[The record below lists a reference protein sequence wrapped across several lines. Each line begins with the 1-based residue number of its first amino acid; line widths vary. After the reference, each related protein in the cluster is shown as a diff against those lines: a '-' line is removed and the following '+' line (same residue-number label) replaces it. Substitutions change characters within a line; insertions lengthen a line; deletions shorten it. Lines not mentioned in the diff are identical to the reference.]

1 MSTQNE
7 NRDDLYER
15 CIYTDEFVDDT
26 IVKRNSVRRLWYNF
40 KKRKIAVVGLG
51 IVFVFIFIAI
61 FANQLAPFDPYKQ
74 DLGHALLSPAQA
86 AQQGLPNLLGT
97 DESGRDLLSRLMYG
111 ARISMWI
118 GLFTAAIGFLI
129 GAPLGIIAGFF
140 GGKLEMLIMRAMD
153 VFLAFPQILLAILLT
168 SIFGQ
173 DLKNAIIAVGIC
185 TVPNYARTARSETL
199 AIRSDYVEAARAL
212 GARKLRIIFSHVM
225 INVVSPLIVLTTLN
239 FGNAIITTAGMGFL
253 GVGAQPPTPEWGA
266 MLSNGR
272 QFLLIAPHI
281 CTITGL
287 VIMVLVL
294 GLNLFGDGLRDVL
307 DPKLKD

>member
-1 MSTQNE
+1 MEIQKNM
-7 NRDDLYER
+7 DLYEK
-15 CIYTDEFVDDT
+15 CIYTDEFTDDAV
-26 IVKRNSVRRLWYNF
+26 VKKNSLRRLWYNF
-40 KKRKIAVVGLG
+40 KKRKIAVIGLG
-51 IVFVFIFIAI
+51 IVFVFIFIAV
-61 FANQLAPFDPYKQ
+61 FADKLAPFDPYEQ
-74 DLGHALLSPAQA
+74 NLGNSLLSPSQA
-86 AQQGLPNLLGT
+86 KQLGLPNLLGT

-118 GLFTAAIGFLI
+118 GLFTAAIGFII

-140 GGKLEMLIMRAMD
+140 GGKLEMVIMRAMD

-185 TVPNYARTARSETL
+185 TIPNFARTSRSETL
-199 AIRSDYVEAARAL
+199 AIRSSDYVEAARAL
-212 GARKLRIIFSHVM
+212 GARNFRIIFSHVM

-287 VIMVLVL
+287 VIMILVL

>member
-1 MSTQNE
+1 ME
-7 NRDDLYER
+7 KELYEK
-15 CIYTDEFVDDT
+15 CIYTDELTDDT
-26 IVKRNSVRRLWYNF
+26 IVKRNSFRRLWYNF
-40 KKRKIAVVGLG
+40 RKRKIAVLGLG
-51 IVFVFIFIAI
+51 IVLVFIFIAI
-61 FANQLAPFDPYKQ
+61 FASYLAPFDPYEQ
-74 DLGHALLSPAQA
+74 NLGNALLSPSQA
-86 AQQGLPNLLGT
+86 RSLGLPNLLGT

-118 GLFTAAIGFLI
+118 GIFTAAIGFLI

-140 GGKLEMLIMRAMD
+140 GGKLEMVIMRAMD

-185 TVPNYARTARSETL
+185 TIPNFARTARSETL
-199 AIRSDYVEAARAL
+199 AIRNSDYVEAARAL

>member
-1 MSTQNE
+1 ME
-7 NRDDLYER
+7 KELYEK
-15 CIYTDEFVDDT
+15 CIYTDELTDDT
-26 IVKRNSVRRLWYNF
+26 IVKRNSFRRLWYNF
-40 KKRKIAVVGLG
+40 RKRKIAVLGLG
-51 IVFVFIFIAI
+51 IVLVFIFIAI
-61 FANQLAPFDPYKQ
+61 FASYLAPFDSYEQ
-74 DLGHALLSPAQA
+74 NLGNALLSPAQA
-86 AQQGLPNLLGT
+86 RSLGLPNLLGT

-118 GLFTAAIGFLI
+118 GIFTAAIGFLI

-140 GGKLEMLIMRAMD
+140 GGKLEMVIMRAMD

-185 TVPNYARTARSETL
+185 TIPNFARTARSETL
-199 AIRSDYVEAARAL
+199 AIRNSDYVEAARAL

>member
-1 MSTQNE
+1 ME
-7 NRDDLYER
+7 NDLYEK
-15 CIYTDEFVDDT
+15 CIYTDELTDDT
-26 IVKRNSVRRLWYNF
+26 VVKRNSIRRLWYNF
-40 KKRKIAVVGLG
+40 KKRKIAVLGLG

-61 FANQLAPFDPYKQ
+61 FANQLAPFDPYEQ
-74 DLGHALLSPAQA
+74 NLGNSLLSPAQA
-86 AQQGLPNLLGT
+86 AKLGLPNLLGT

-140 GGKLEMLIMRAMD
+140 GGKLEMVIMRAMD

-185 TVPNYARTARSETL
+185 TVPNFARTARSETL
-199 AIRSDYVEAARAL
+199 AIRSSDYVEAARAL
-212 GARKLRIIFSHVM
+212 GARNLRIIFSHVM

>member
-1 MSTQNE
+1 MEEKVTAE
-7 NRDDLYER
+7 NLYEK
-15 CIYTDEFVDDT
+15 CVYTEEFVDDE

-40 KKRKIAVVGLG
+40 RKRKIAVLGLC
-51 IVFVFIFIAI
+51 IVAVFILIAI
-61 FANQLAPFDPYKQ
+61 FADQLAPFDPYEQ
-74 DLGHALLSPAQA
+74 NLSLANLSPAQA
-86 AQQGLPNLLGT
+86 AERGTGNLLGT
-97 DESGRDLLSRLMYG
+97 DENGRDLMSRLMYG

-129 GAPLGIIAGFF
+129 GAPLGEIAGFF
-140 GGKLEMLIMRAMD
+140 GKKLEMVIMRIMD
-153 VFLAFPQILLAILLT
+153 VFMAFPQILLAILLT

-185 TVPNYARTARSETL
+185 TIPNFARTSRGETL
-199 AIRSDYVEAARAL
+199 SIRSSEYVEAARAL
-212 GARKLRIIFSHVM
+212 GARSGRIIFSHVM
-225 INVVSPLIVLTTLN
+225 INVVSPLIVMTTLN

-272 QFLLIAPHI
+272 QFLLVAPHI

-307 DPKLKD
+307 DPRLKD

>member
-1 MSTQNE
+1 MEQSVKQE
-7 NRDDLYER
+7 DLYEK
-15 CIYTDEFVDDT
+15 CIYTEDFVDDEV
-26 IVKRNSVRRLWYNF
+26 VKRNSFRRLWYNF
-40 KKRKIAVVGLG
+40 KKRKIAVIGLC
-51 IVFVFIFIAI
+51 IVFVFILVAI
-61 FANQLAPFDPYKQ
+61 FANQLAPFDPYEQ
-74 DLGHALLSPAQA
+74 NLGNSLLSPSA
-86 AQQGLPNLLGT
+86 AAKLGLKNLLGT

-129 GAPLGIIAGFF
+129 GAPLGVVAGFF
-140 GGKLEMLIMRAMD
+140 GKKLEMFIMRAMD
-153 VFLAFPQILLAILLT
+153 VMMAFPQILLAILLT

-185 TVPNYARTARSETL
+185 TIPNFARTSRSETL
-199 AIRSDYVEAARAL
+199 SIRSSEYVEAARAL
-212 GARKLRIIFSHVM
+212 GAKNGRIIFSHVM
-225 INVVSPLIVLTTLN
+225 INVISPLIVLTTLN

-281 CTITGL
+281 CTITGV
-287 VIMVLVL
+287 VIMILVL

>member
-1 MSTQNE
+1 MEEKVTAE
-7 NRDDLYER
+7 NLYEK
-15 CIYTDEFVDDT
+15 CVYTEEFVDDE

-40 KKRKIAVVGLG
+40 RKRKIAVLGLC
-51 IVFVFIFIAI
+51 IVAVFILIAI
-61 FANQLAPFDPYKQ
+61 FADQLAPFDPYEQ
-74 DLGHALLSPAQA
+74 NLSLANLSPAQA
-86 AQQGLPNLLGT
+86 AERGTGNLLGT
-97 DESGRDLLSRLMYG
+97 DESGRDLMSRLMYG

-129 GAPLGIIAGFF
+129 GAPLGVIAGFF
-140 GGKLEMLIMRAMD
+140 GKKLEMVIMRIMD
-153 VFLAFPQILLAILLT
+153 VFMAFPQILLAILLT

-185 TVPNYARTARSETL
+185 TIPNFARTSRGETL
-199 AIRSDYVEAARAL
+199 SIRSSEYVEAARAL
-212 GARKLRIIFSHVM
+212 GARSGRIIFSHVM
-225 INVVSPLIVLTTLN
+225 INVVSPLIVMTTLN

-253 GVGAQPPTPEWGA
+253 GVGAQPPTPERGA

-272 QFLLIAPHI
+272 QFLLVAPHI

-307 DPKLKD
+307 DPRLKD